1 MRRGTTATP
10 ISIDFQG
17 LKQFLIDAS
26 VFPGSSGSPVFILNI
41 GMYTN
46 KDGTTNVSS
55 RLLFLGTVASVFFKQ
70 DVNEIKMIT
79 QPVVDRPVAIS
90 KQMIDLGIVFK
101 AETVVETIQSF
112 LSKNG
117 LDDQSASDQD
127 VIE

>member
-1 MRRGTTATP
+1 
-10 ISIDFQG
+10 
-17 LKQFLIDAS
+17 
-26 VFPGSSGSPVFILNI
+26 
-41 GMYTN
+41 MYTN